1 MVALR
6 EQRMHWGNSTMYI
19 ENNAIKIHYSVRG
32 TGLPV
37 LFLHAFPLA
46 GAMWEPQRTMLEHG
60 FRVIV
65 PDLRGF
71 GKSDVPTEIS
81 TMDVMVDDMQALLR
95 QLDLDKVVLVG
106 LSMGGYIAFQF
117 LRRFPGQIHALV
129 LADTRATSDTA
140 EAQAGR
146 ETMAKLAE
154 TAGAAA
160 IAEQMLPRLLGS
172 DATSEVRQQVRQMIE
187 ATHPQGIAAALRGMA
202 VRLDATDL
210 LGTIRVPTLLLGG
223 EQDTL
228 TPPATMQAMQNA
240 IDGSSLTLVPGA
252 GHLPNLEQPEVF
264 NTTLLKFLQ
273 RL

>member
-1 MVALR
+1 
-6 EQRMHWGNSTMYI
+6 MYI

-46 GAMWEPQRTMLEHG
+46 GAMWEPQRTMLEGG

-71 GKSDVPTEIS
+71 GRSDVPTDIS
-81 TMDVMVDDMQALLR
+81 TMDHMVDDLQALLR

-117 LRRFPGQIHALV
+117 LRRSPRQVQALV
-129 LADTRATSDTA
+129 LAATRATPDTA

-146 ETMAKLAE
+146 ETMAVLAE
-154 TAGAAA
+154 TQGAAP
-160 IAEQMLPRLLGS
+160 IADQMLPRLLGP
-172 DATSEVRQQVRQMIE
+172 DATEEVRAQVRQMIE
-187 ATHPQGIAAALRGMA
+187 ATPPQGIAAALRGMA
-202 VRLDATDL
+202 VRHDSTDL
-210 LGTIRVPTLLLGG
+210 LDTIRVPTLLIGG
-223 EQDTL
+223 EQDAL
-228 TPPATMQAMQNA
+228 TPPTTMQEMQNA
-240 IDGSSLTLVPGA
+240 IDGSSLTLVAGA

-264 NTTLLKFLQ
+264 NTALLKFLQ